1 MGQAHISRDDLDEE
15 YYYTGALITSKVY
28 SWIQNT
34 ICQTHEMK
42 QLKKK
47 EEETREKRKR
57 QEEQE
62 QKRKMKQI
70 KDAQKKAHVVGPA
83 EDLKI
88 ILIGNA
94 NVGKSS
100 LIERYKL
107 DRDLTD

>member
-1 MGQAHISRDDLDEE
+1 
-15 YYYTGALITSKVY
+15 
-28 SWIQNT
+28 
-34 ICQTHEMK
+34 
-42 QLKKK
+42 
-47 EEETREKRKR
+47 
-57 QEEQE
+57 
-62 QKRKMKQI
+62 MKQI